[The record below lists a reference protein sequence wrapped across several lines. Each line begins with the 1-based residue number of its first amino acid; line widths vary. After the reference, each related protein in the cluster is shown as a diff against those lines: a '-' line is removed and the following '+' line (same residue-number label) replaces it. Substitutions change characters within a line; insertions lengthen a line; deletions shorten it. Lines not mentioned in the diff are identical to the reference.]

1 MLGNLFGSVG
11 SSGHAQHLSFA
22 SSGDGVLT
30 THSVAP
36 VVTDTSV
43 HSDLL
48 HSLDIT
54 ADGGNQHVDH
64 ALAGLAGHEI
74 SLSVNEPIRDL
85 ELLGVVDDS
94 NQLLDLFVG
103 HGASTAIHINFGLLA
118 DQVGESLANTNNLGH
133 GEHTL
138 PLTVDVGVQHTQDVL
153 ELGSHLQTLC

>member
-1 MLGNLFGSVG
+1 M
-11 SSGHAQHLSFA
+11 
-22 SSGDGVLT
+22 LT
-30 THSVAP
+30 THPVAP

-54 ADGGNQHVDH
+54 TDGGDQHVDH
-64 ALAGLAGHEI
+64 ALAGLAGDEI
-74 SLSVNEPIRDL
+74 SLSVHEPIRDL

-94 NQLLDLFVG
+94 NKLLNLFVG
-103 HGASTAIHINFGLLA
+103 HGAGAAIHVNFGLLA

-138 PLTVDVGVQHTQDVL
+138 PLTVNVGVQHTQNVL
-153 ELGSHLQTLC
+153 ELGGHLQTL